1 MEDYRSIVNIT
12 DEAKGFVNLKKFE
25 QEQKDFR
32 LLCSG
37 LQAVVNRG
45 LKEEA
50 ARQTKE
56 NLEKLHASDVWKQ
69 LSILVK
75 EEDDLER
82 ELAGT
87 FFGQKIRKRL
97 SKIRQEAYQL
107 VGEIPG
113 VYSSSSAYSI
123 QRSLETEATAEA
135 IYVSQH
141 EIIAKL
147 LMLKNW
153 KNKSFDELVKYLQP
167 K

>member
-12 DEAKGFVNLKKFE
+12 DEAKGFINLKKFE
-25 QEQKDFR
+25 QEQEDFR

-45 LKEEA
+45 LKDKAKE
-50 ARQTKE
+50 QNKE

-82 ELAGT
+82 ELQGA
-87 FFGQKIRKRL
+87 FFGQKIRNRL
-97 SKIRQEAYQL
+97 SKIREEAYKL

-113 VYSSSSAYSI
+113 VYHCSSAYSI
-123 QRSLETEATAEA
+123 QRSLESDCTVEA

-147 LMLKNW
+147 LTLKNW